1 MEAIARVDRQV
12 VAVILAGGQGRRM
25 GGTDKAMLSL
35 AGRPL
40 FAHVAARIGPQVTQL
55 AISANGDPLLFAP
68 IPVLPDPPAR
78 RGEGPLAGILSA
90 LYWAEEL
97 GARSVLSVPVD
108 TPFLPGD
115 LVSRLSGAGHSIAC
129 SQGRAHPS
137 VALWPVSLRP
147 RIESLF
153 AQGERR
159 LRVAAEGAREI
170 VFDAAHDPFTNLNT
184 PEDLRAAEAI
194 LAKGVP

>member
-1 MEAIARVDRQV
+1 MDRQV

-25 GGTDKAMLSL
+25 GGVDKAMVSL

-40 FAHVAARIGPQVTQL
+40 FAHVAARIGPQVAQL
-55 AISANGDPLLFAP
+55 AISANGDPLRFAP
-68 IPVLPDPPAR
+68 FPVLPDAPAR
-78 RGEGPLAGILSA
+78 RGEGPLAGVLSA
-90 LYWAEEL
+90 LYWAEAQ
-97 GARSVLSVPVD
+97 GAGGVLSVPVD

-115 LVSRLSGAGHSIAC
+115 LVSRLSGAGHAIAC

-137 VALWPVSLRP
+137 VALWPVRLRP

-159 LRVAAEGAREI
+159 LRMACEGACEI
-170 VFDAAHDPFTNLNT
+170 DFDATPDPFTNLNT
-184 PEDLRAAEAI
+184 PEDLRAAELI
-194 LAKGVP
+194 LARGMP